1 VSAFLLDDLGD
12 WMSTGSIGLTT
23 GTNLFLGTLPDAPD
37 TAAAVYETGGFFPIH
52 AMASGPGSALVER
65 PRVQV
70 VTRALKYQ
78 TARQLMHNIF
88 QRLDGLSSRT
98 IGGSRYLHITA
109 VSSPA
114 AMGTDAS
121 GRARCVT
128 NFDIVKSLSTSTST

>member
-1 VSAFLLDDLGD
+1 
-12 WMSTGSIGLTT
+12 MTT

-37 TAAAVYETGGFFPIH
+37 TAAALYETGGFFPIH
-52 AMASGPGSALVER
+52 TMSGSAGNAVAER
-65 PRVQV
+65 PRIQA

-78 TARQLMHNIF
+78 AARQLMHNIF
-88 QRLDGLSSRT
+88 KRLDGANNFT
-98 IGGSRYLHITA
+98 INGTRYLQITA

-114 AMGTDAS
+114 AMGTDGS